1 MKSPRNRL
9 GLAAALALTLGTFPA
24 QAIELDSIFVPYG
37 FLTASYWT
45 ADHSVASIGPL
56 NSNFSAPVASGL
68 DRGESDRQNRRNR
81 GAFEVQQSRFGFQ
94 VLPKS
99 IVHGKLEFDFL
110 NNANAAPATA
120 SQPRLRIAKI
130 EWQLN
135 ESSIIFAG
143 QDWDLF
149 NAGVNPHTHNWVGN
163 EFQGGNVGFM
173 RQQLGFSTRS
183 ESMEYAFALGMA
195 QNSAGNTGAFPSS
208 NSDTDF
214 SVPSLAFKA
223 AVVSGKNKYGATGI
237 YAPRISATTVGG
249 LDSGDSHN
257 AFGTTLFAD
266 AVASE
271 DFMVHA
277 KIYWGQNLKDIG
289 TFSLSSIVPG
299 SGSASARSTHEF
311 GGFVSVAH
319 SFSALWD
326 TYGGLGFAKISEESA
341 LPTDGLIRNWQ
352 AKLGGDYLIP
362 DSKAK
367 VFLEV
372 TRYATQYK
380 LAAGNTD
387 FTAYAS
393 QLGIEMPF

>member
-1 MKSPRNRL
+1 MKSPLNCL
-9 GLAAALALTLGTFPA
+9 IFAATLALTLGTFPA
-24 QAIELDSIFVPYG
+24 QAVELDSIFIPYG
-37 FLTASYWT
+37 FLNATYWT
-45 ADHSVASIGPL
+45 AGHSVASIGPL

-68 DRGESDRQNRRNR
+68 DRGESDRQNRRSR

-99 IVHGKLEFDFL
+99 RVHGKFEFDFL
-110 NNANAAPATA
+110 NNSNAAPATA
-120 SQPRLRIAKI
+120 SQLRLRIAKI
-130 EWQLN
+130 EWQLSD
-135 ESSIIFAG
+135 SSMIFAG

-149 NAGVNPHTHNWVGN
+149 GGGVNPHTHNWVGN

-173 RQQLGFSTRS
+173 RQQLGFSS
-183 ESMEYAFALGMA
+183 HCESMEYGFAVGMA
-195 QNSAGNTGAFPSS
+195 QNSIGNTGAFPSS

-214 SVPSLAFKA
+214 SVPTVAFKA
-223 AVVSGKNKYGATGI
+223 AVVREKSKYGATGI
-237 YAPRISATTVGG
+237 YAPRISAATVGG
-249 LDSGDSHN
+249 LDSGNSHT

-266 AVASE
+266 AAAGE
-271 DFMVHA
+271 DFIVHA

-299 SGSASARSTHEF
+299 SGATSARSTHEY
-311 GGFVSVAH
+311 GGFFSVAH
-319 SFSALWD
+319 AFSTLWD

-341 LPTDGLIRNWQ
+341 LPTDGLMRNWQ
-352 AKLGGDYLIP
+352 AKLGGNYLIP

-367 VFLEV
+367 VFLEL
-372 TRYATQYK
+372 TRYVTEYK
-380 LAAGNTD
+380 LAGGNTD